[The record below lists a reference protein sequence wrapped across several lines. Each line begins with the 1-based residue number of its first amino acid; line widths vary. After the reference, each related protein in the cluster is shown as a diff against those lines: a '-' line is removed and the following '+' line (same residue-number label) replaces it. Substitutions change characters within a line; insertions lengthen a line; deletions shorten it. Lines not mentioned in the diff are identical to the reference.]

1 MAIKSMQINARP
13 PIIGRVHKGG
23 PKPQGEDR
31 PGADLDHFRIES
43 TPEVLERIR
52 EIYGDK
58 PRQLR
63 VLFIEH
69 YPADIYDPFLVQ
81 RGQTGIATICDSV
94 NIVKKRVAGRLVA
107 CDEPCE
113 FDQEKA
119 ACPRGC
125 KSQALKP
132 MLFYIRGVERAGVFA
147 FNTTSW
153 TDNVELQNNLA
164 YAAQEARKFRAALGA
179 PPDASLL
186 GVEFILGRDQRTQT
200 VPSKKS
206 PTGKAKVKRWLCYLE
221 ISPDWI
227 ARVQEEIRK
236 EAYGENLAL
245 PEPKAQIALSM
256 RPTEE
261 REPDEVAGDL
271 AGLDADGFDKPEDA
285 EEDADERDEEI
296 RALALD
302 IGRLA
307 ASLKAIKE
315 VASTTQKA
323 KATQKEPL
331 KKLTEEVAD
340 LVAAVDSKYKM
351 DNPAS
356 FDAAVVE
363 VSAALEHLNH
373 VMLSIAESP
382 ES

>member
-186 GVEFILGRDQRTQT
+186 GVEFILGRDQRSQN

-245 PEPKAQIALSM
+245 PEPKAQIALSI
-256 RPTEE
+256 RPVDE
-261 REPDEVAGDL
+261 RKPDEVADDL

-285 EEDADERDEEI
+285 EEDAEDGETETSAGNALKAMVALFQDIKENSATTKGKDAQKARLKGLTTGVI
-296 RALALD
+296 ALAAEID
-302 IGRLA
+302 PEYTVE
-307 ASLKAIKE
+307 K
-315 VASTTQKA
+315 T
-323 KATQKEPL
+323 
-331 KKLTEEVAD
+331 
-340 LVAAVDSKYKM
+340 
-351 DNPAS
+351 AS
-356 FDAAVVE
+356 FDTTVVE
-363 VSAALEHLNH
+363 IGNALNH
-373 VMLSIAESP
+373 LHRVIYTASDESVP
-382 ES
+382 S